1 MSFAASASITMSKVR
16 TMDKDT
22 TQKILE
28 QNQKKIEKI
37 LRQNGV
43 DPNNVPPLTGTP
55 EERSRQRTAEVLS
68 NNQKRIN
75 KIMRKYR

>member
-1 MSFAASASITMSKVR
+1 
-16 TMDKDT
+16 MDRDT
-22 TQKILE
+22 TQKVLD
-28 QNQKKIEKI
+28 QNQKKIDKI

-43 DPNNVPPLTGTP
+43 DPDNVPPLTGTY
-55 EERSRQRTAEVLS
+55 EERSRQRTAEVIA

>member
-1 MSFAASASITMSKVR
+1 
-16 TMDKDT
+16 MDKDT
-22 TQKILE
+22 TQKVLE

-37 LRQNGV
+37 LRQNDV
-43 DPNNVPPLTGTP
+43 DPNNVPPLTGTT

>member
-1 MSFAASASITMSKVR
+1 
-16 TMDKDT
+16 MDRDT
-22 TQKILE
+22 TQKVLD
-28 QNQKKIEKI
+28 QNKKKIDKI

-43 DPNNVPPLTGTP
+43 DPDSVPPLPGTH
-55 EERSRQRTAEVLS
+55 EERSRQRTAEVIA

>member
-1 MSFAASASITMSKVR
+1 
-16 TMDKDT
+16 MDKDT
-22 TQKILE
+22 TQKVLE

-43 DPNNVPPLTGTP
+43 DPNNIPPLIGTS